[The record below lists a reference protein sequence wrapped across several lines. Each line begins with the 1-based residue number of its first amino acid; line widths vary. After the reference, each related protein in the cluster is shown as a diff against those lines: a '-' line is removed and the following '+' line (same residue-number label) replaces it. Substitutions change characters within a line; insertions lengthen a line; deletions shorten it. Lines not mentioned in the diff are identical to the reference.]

1 MSDLQLLISKITSD
15 IKSAEIGISML
26 EGYLQGAGV
35 LPGPLVIQAQ
45 ELPAPSLSLGENLRA
60 LRKQRKLTT
69 AELGEVMKLAQG
81 TLSGYENNAH
91 EPDLQTLA
99 KLADYFGVS
108 VDYLLGRR
116 GK

>member
-1 MSDLQLLISKITSD
+1 MNELQNLISKITSD

-26 EGYLQGAGV
+26 EGYLQGKGD
-35 LPGPLVIQAQ
+35 LPGPLVMPT
-45 ELPAPSLSLGENLRA
+45 LPAPSLSFGENLRA
-60 LRKQRKLTT
+60 LRKFHKLSLT
-69 AELGEVMKLAQG
+69 ELGETMNLAQP
-81 TLSGYENNAH
+81 TLTGYENGDHNPTP
-91 EPDLQTLA
+91 ETLT